1 MDAFNSLT
9 CYFVVV
15 EEKFFQVYQI
25 LTNGVGPHITDKIV
39 REYQQFYV
47 CEVFYA
53 LDVLIRYLR
62 FEHIQFL
69 GLIIDDDI
77 LESGGLRP
85 FAIMIE
91 LNHLFD
97 FLEFILYY
105 MMGTFNSLLRFFSA
119 EFCSCI

>member
-9 CYFVVV
+9 RYFVVV

-47 CEVFYA
+47 CEVLYT

-62 FEHIQFL
+62 FQHI
-69 GLIIDDDI
+69 
-77 LESGGLRP
+77 
-85 FAIMIE
+85 
-91 LNHLFD
+91 
-97 FLEFILYY
+97 
-105 MMGTFNSLLRFFSA
+105 
-119 EFCSCI
+119 